1 MAIARILVVDDD
13 EIIRLTLSDIL
24 KLNDFEVTTAST
36 VSEALSQITAHQ
48 FDALLSD
55 LHMPGAGDGLTVVSA
70 MRHANP
76 QAITMLLS
84 SYPAMGAAA
93 SAIMLQADEILVK
106 PADVNAL
113 VETIKQRLAAGPL
126 GARPIESVAAV
137 LDRSSQATIDDW
149 YTRIQTDPDITSVP
163 LSREQRCAHLPQV
176 FRDLVNRLG
185 ARKELGTRELRSPGA
200 MQHGTLRRRQGYT
213 AAMIVEESR
222 ELQVS
227 IFQTLQNN
235 LNCLDFSTLLLGVMT
250 IADEVDSQLG
260 QAMRC
265 YAAEAVED
273 SLAPPS
279 RLLPQPR
286 ARSLPRPASASPA
299 RRMVVHSDSGSAP
312 SER

>member
-13 EIIRLTLSDIL
+13 EIIRVTLSDIL

-93 SAIMLQADEILVK
+93 SAIVLQTDEILVK
-106 PADVNAL
+106 PADVTAL
-113 VETIKQRLAAGPL
+113 VGTIKQRLAVGPI
-126 GARPIESVAAV
+126 GARPIESVAAI
-137 LDRSSQATIDDW
+137 LERSSQATIDDW
-149 YTRIQTDPDITSVP
+149 YSRIQADPDITSVP

-176 FRDLVNRLG
+176 FRDLVHRLG

-265 YAAEAVED
+265 YSMEALED
-273 SLAPPS
+273 SLAP
-279 RLLPQPR
+279 
-286 ARSLPRPASASPA
+286 A
-299 RRMVVHSDSGSAP
+299 
-312 SER
+312 

>member
-13 EIIRLTLSDIL
+13 EVVRITLSDIL
-24 KLNDFEVTTAST
+24 RLHDFEVTTAAT

-76 QAITMLLS
+76 RAITMLLS
-84 SYPAMGAAA
+84 SYPAMDAAA
-93 SAIMLQADEILVK
+93 SAIVLQADEILVK
-106 PADVNAL
+106 PADVAAL
-113 VETIKQRLAAGPL
+113 VETIKQRLSVGPIT
-126 GARPIESVAAV
+126 ARPIESVAAI
-137 LDRSSQATIDDW
+137 LDRSTQSTIDDW
-149 YTRIQTDPDITSVP
+149 YARIQTAPDLMAIP

-176 FRDLVNRLG
+176 FRDLVHRLG

-200 MQHGTLRRRQGYT
+200 MQHGILRRRQGYT

-235 LNCLDFSTLLLGVMT
+235 LNSLDYSTLLIGVMT
-250 IADEVDSQLG
+250 IADEVDSQLS

-265 YAAEAVED
+265 YATEALED
-273 SLAPPS
+273 SL
-279 RLLPQPR
+279 
-286 ARSLPRPASASPA
+286 SPA
-299 RRMVVHSDSGSAP
+299 
-312 SER
+312 

>member
-36 VSEALSQITAHQ
+36 VSEALTQITSHR

-149 YTRIQTDPDITSVP
+149 YSRIQVDPHITFVP

-176 FRDLVNRLG
+176 FRDLVHRLG

-235 LNCLDFSTLLLGVMT
+235 LNCLDFSTVLLGVMT
-250 IADEVDSQLG
+250 IADEVDSQLS
-260 QAMRC
+260 QAIRC
-265 YAAEAVED
+265 YFMEEALED
-273 SLAPPS
+273 SLGP
-279 RLLPQPR
+279 RLV
-286 ARSLPRPASASPA
+286 RP
-299 RRMVVHSDSGSAP
+299 
-312 SER
+312 